1 MGHYTHCYLSKSLS
15 HIENKLHNIVIWAL
29 NSWIAWIWDIIN
41 SSYRGSNDYV
51 LYVLH
56 LLGEKRI
63 NYTHNIYIYV
73 NIGIL
78 PPDVMYKIDALVIK
92 FETASREPNILYA
105 NIMMHHYAFD
115 YAVNR
120 LVKHISQR
128 NMSIALFLHTNHNYD
143 ANIYQSIVAT

>member
-1 MGHYTHCYLSKSLS
+1 MIMFCTCYSFWAKSVSTIL
-15 HIENKLHNIVIWAL
+15 IT
-29 NSWIAWIWDIIN
+29 
-41 SSYRGSNDYV
+41 Y
-51 LYVLH
+51 
-56 LLGEKRI
+56 
-63 NYTHNIYIYV
+63 IYIYV

-128 NMSIALFLHTNHNYD
+128 NMSIALFLRTNHN
-143 ANIYQSIVAT
+143 